1 MLQGFVLALV
11 TLYIKVQLNLH
22 WSVWGAF
29 ALCAL
34 IDMCMAA
41 AQIKQREVQ
50 HRWARE
56 RHELA
61 RASRD
66 LLGGLY
72 GLVRGTPKP

>member
-11 TLYIKVQLNLH
+11 TLYIKVQLDLH
-22 WSVWGAF
+22 WSVWGGF
-29 ALCAL
+29 ALCAI
-34 IDMCMAA
+34 IDVCVAA
-41 AQIKQREVQ
+41 ANQKQRELH

-72 GLVRGTPKP
+72 GLVRGAPKP